1 MDNLT
6 FGAVGAVIVIGLLI
20 LFKFSGKK
28 KEKRTKMK

>member
-20 LFKFSGKK
+20 LLNFLGKR
-28 KEKRTKMK
+28 KRREQR